1 MTAVGQ
7 DPHEEQEVKRNLRTM
22 YWIIGVVVVL
32 LAVIGLFT
40 YNGGAENRQ
49 SERLAQDLTAAY
61 QDAGLT
67 APDQDLIVRSLGT
80 DGGAVC
86 ANPLNALGKAHL
98 LDQLT
103 NGANIGRRPVIVD
116 PRILQGELLILQT
129 YCPDEVQQY
138 QDKIDQLKTDDT
150 INT

>member
-1 MTAVGQ
+1 MTAIQ
-7 DPHEEQEVKRNLRTM
+7 QNPHEKDEVRRNLSTM
-22 YWIIGVVVVL
+22 YWIIGLVVVV

-40 YNGGAENRQ
+40 YNGGPENRQ
-49 SERLAQDLTAAY
+49 SERLAQDLTQRY
-61 QDAGLT
+61 QEAGLT

-98 LDQLT
+98 LDQLS
-103 NGANIGRRPVIVD
+103 NGANVGRRPVIVD

-129 YCPDEVQQY
+129 YCPDKAQQY
-138 QDKIDQLKTDDT
+138 QDKIDQLKTDST

>member
-7 DPHEEQEVKRNLRTM
+7 DPHEEQEVKRNLHTM

-40 YNGGAENRQ
+40 YNGGTENRQ

-138 QDKIDQLKTDDT
+138 KDKIDQLKTDDT